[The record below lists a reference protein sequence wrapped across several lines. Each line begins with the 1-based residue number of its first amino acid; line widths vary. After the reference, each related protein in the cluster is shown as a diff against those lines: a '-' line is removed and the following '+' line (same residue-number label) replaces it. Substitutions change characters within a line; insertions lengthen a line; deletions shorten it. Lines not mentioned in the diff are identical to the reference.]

1 MMPESVRIRC
11 LLFVAL
17 LLESV
22 LCLTFVSSNKVD
34 YHLIYEQNLVSRSVL
49 SVFCSTATKQSV
61 FLTLQ
66 SKWFK
71 CEISL

>member
-34 YHLIYEQNLVSRSVL
+34 YHLIYEQNLMICSAFYSR
-49 SVFCSTATKQSV
+49 ATKQSV
-61 FLTLQ
+61 FSSHT
-66 SKWFK
+66 
-71 CEISL
+71 